1 MPAFD
6 ANEYSKKIESN
17 NLSDGLM
24 DSFALEALKMAVA
37 VGNRKSDRNLRHN
50 S

>member
-37 VGNRKSDRNLRHN
+37 VGNRKSSRNLRHN